1 MIYRL
6 QLKDHIIS
14 TYSSIDDKI
23 KELIQFLKIGIENNE
38 TTLLLLSIDIQESYL
53 QSQMALHGLDMS
65 KLQNNGLLIMDLGE
79 DWYLSFDHKDKKKI
93 ATIDNEKVI
102 ENWNNLIKQ
111 SIDNGRKGLRMF
123 SMLDVSLNIILIDE
137 LIDYE
142 CVCSPK
148 YNKPLLG
155 LCL

>member
-1 MIYRL
+1 M
-6 QLKDHIIS
+6 K
-14 TYSSIDDKI
+14 
-23 KELIQFLKIGIENNE
+23 
-38 TTLLLLSIDIQESYL
+38 
-53 QSQMALHGLDMS
+53 LHGLDIN
-65 KLQNNGLLIMDLGE
+65 KLQNIGLLIIDLSE
-79 DWYLSFDHKDKKKI
+79 DWYLSFDHKDDRKI

-111 SIDNGRKGLRMF
+111 SINNGRKGLRVF
-123 SMLDVSLNIILIDE
+123 SMLNCFFEYNLIDE

-155 LCL
+155 LCAYSDKHIAQLSEDKIRRLVLSRNTVWI